1 MKAERKALSKA
12 IDTPQLFLL
21 WCLLVSSQS
30 EAQSED
36 TQRQVD
42 GWRADVG
49 CVQGVNI
56 TSPGSLIR
64 GTLGGEALLS
74 VRYSSFSPDA
84 PVIKWQ
90 LKRDDK
96 PLTVV
101 QSIGTEIIG
110 NLRPEYRDRI
120 LVFENG
126 TLLLHNLKLSDEGI
140 YEVEISITDDTFTG
154 AESIDLTVDEPISRP
169 YIHMEASSVLELSEH
184 FILNC
189 SHDNGTNAKYSWQ
202 KGGKPLSND
211 TRLQLS
217 PDQKLL
223 TIVRVL
229 MVDDDIYSCAVENPI
244 GSMKSLP
251 IKLTVYK
258 RSSLYIILSTGGI
271 FLLITLVTVCAC
283 WGPSKKERQ
292 KRQMKPRG
300 LAGLPRTLKDQP
312 DYSPIYHAVDV
323 PKPLTEHQRKNPVA
337 LYILKEDSPQD
348 TRDSPGN
355 IRLVPPREP
364 PISPPSYSSSLP
376 PSSFSP
382 DPPARSSRIY
392 PRTPISSPPLHH
404 NNKVQ
409 SKSST
414 PSPPRTRISGR
425 MFRAPVGIPPARQLE
440 ESAPTLESNGTTQ
453 A

>member
-1 MKAERKALSKA
+1 MKAERNALSKA
-12 IDTPQLFLL
+12 ITTPQLLL
-21 WCLLVSSQS
+21 FGYILVSSQS
-30 EAQSED
+30 GSI
-36 TQRQVD
+36 
-42 GWRADVG
+42 
-49 CVQGVNI
+49 QGVNI

-74 VRYSSFSPDA
+74 VRYSSSSPDA

-90 LKRDDK
+90 LKREDK
-96 PLTVV
+96 PVTVV

-126 TLLLHNLKLSDEGI
+126 TLLLHNLKLSDEGT

-154 AESIDLTVDEPISRP
+154 EGSIELTVDEPISKP
-169 YIHMEASSVLELSEH
+169 YIHMEASSVLELSDH
-184 FILNC
+184 FTLNC
-189 SHDNGTNAKYSWQ
+189 SHENGTNAKYSWQ
-202 KGGKPLSND
+202 KGGKPLTND

-251 IKLTVYK
+251 IKLTVYR

-300 LAGLPRTLKDQP
+300 LAGLPRHLIDQP
-312 DYSPIYHAVDV
+312 DYSPIYHAVDAS
-323 PKPLTEHQRKNPVA
+323 KMMTEHECKNPVA
-337 LYILKEDSPQD
+337 LYILKEDSPQGD
-348 TRDSPGN
+348 RDSLGN
-355 IRLVPPREP
+355 ISLSTHSEP
-364 PISPPSYSSSLP
+364 PNSPPSYSSSLP
-376 PSSFSP
+376 PSSRSP

-392 PRTPISSPPLHH
+392 PRTPVSSPPSHH
-404 NNKVQ
+404 NNKVP

-440 ESAPTLESNGTTQ
+440 SAPTLESNGTTH